1 VWSNGPMP
9 EASSTAPEF
18 DPLVVEQATPG
29 DVAAR
34 LRRPWRGR
42 VVGAGLAVVA
52 AAVIV
57 IVAVGDDNRSADVA
71 EDEPAAET
79 TVEPGPPATLAPVA
93 ARYPIGW
100 SVVDVRDEAPQI
112 LPAAI
117 ADDWTEWSIP
127 APAPLDAM
135 TLPTEV
141 VAVTDAGVLHR
152 IEFPSGQVSSR
163 SLPELGPS
171 GQIAVADGS
180 VAIPT
185 GNDVVLAGDD
195 GSLVVWNVPSDRP
208 PRVTTLGSRFLVGAA
223 GEAGGPDRQW
233 LLDVD
238 GTVTDIP
245 DGPFARFPAWEPFGL
260 PSGELLADDGGDIV
274 VVGLDG
280 RVRPIDEGR
289 LLAAGPNH
297 YVVQT
302 CYRQQRVE
310 RLGHRTQVGPVVVLE
325 PRQVG
330 DGDVASFDDAAV
342 GFGRVRH
349 RVTPTHLDG
358 EGVLVTGDR
367 LERRRGHRPWR
378 LFADRCVVHVP
389 NSSSGRSGT
398 LMLTTTGST
407 GMSSSNDCATVGA
420 TVAALSQCCVVI
432 ASSQPWPS
440 TPKPVTAWLTR
451 SRRCGRCAR

>member
-1 VWSNGPMP
+1 MWSNGPMP

-79 TVEPGPPATLAPVA
+79 TVEPGPPATLAPVT

-302 CYRQQRVE
+302 CYRRSCDYELVDLETAQRTPAALVALDAYRFFDTSIRVSPDGRFVRYADWRRDRPLIRIVE
-310 RLGHRTQVGPVVVLE
+310 VTGGATIDVGELGDIRTPGSWASDSSGVFVI
-325 PRQVG
+325 G
-330 DGDVASFDDAAV
+330 DDGIVFRSVDGRTAAV
-342 GFGRVRH
+342 IDGLGSVRSVATRVS
-349 RVTPTHLDG
+349 G
-358 EGVLVTGDR
+358 EG
-367 LERRRGHRPWR
+367 
-378 LFADRCVVHVP
+378 
-389 NSSSGRSGT
+389 
-398 LMLTTTGST
+398 
-407 GMSSSNDCATVGA
+407 
-420 TVAALSQCCVVI
+420 
-432 ASSQPWPS
+432 
-440 TPKPVTAWLTR
+440 
-451 SRRCGRCAR
+451 